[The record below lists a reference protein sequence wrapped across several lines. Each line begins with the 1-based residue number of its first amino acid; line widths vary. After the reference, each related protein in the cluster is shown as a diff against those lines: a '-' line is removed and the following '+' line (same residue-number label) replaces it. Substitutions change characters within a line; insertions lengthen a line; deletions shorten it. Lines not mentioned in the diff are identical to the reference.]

1 MASPDDTR
9 HMLKECGSLA
19 TLAGLPRRH
28 VLTFSDTHAPGE
40 ATGLTLP
47 RRIRATQ
54 ATAFR
59 IPVGPA
65 LAEAEVRLEVEGQIG
80 ELRVNGE
87 VCAPVLRPMPSPV
100 VAKPSPNRPFSA
112 WRIPQPVAG
121 SVVIDARPATFTS
134 APAPSKI
141 SWSTTCPWPRMR
153 ASRRPSVFAGCRA
166 ES

>member
-1 MASPDDTR
+1 MDSETAMASPDDTR

-100 VAKPSPNRPFSA
+100 VAQPSPNRPFSA

-121 SVVIDARPATFTS
+121 SVVIDALPATDC
-134 APAPSKI
+134 AI
-141 SWSTTCPWPRMR
+141 HW
-153 ASRRPSVFAGCRA
+153 VEIAGR
-166 ES
+166 